1 MRNRC
6 ILRSS
11 RARRRSRD
19 GDEPDLLKR
28 WDRLLQIRSD
38 VNAGIEV
45 ERKEKHIGS
54 SLGAHVELNA
64 TGGDY
69 ELLEQ
74 YETQLPMFFIVSGV
88 TLRDHGGPAGD
99 FVDSCVCRFGCQVR
113 TLLAVRVDD
122 VDGPG
127 TARHLRSLPGRV
139 IGSRRGL
146 MTSIRSRIP
155 ELWIA
160 AAIVVMDQATKA
172 LVKARLPLHD
182 SVTVIPGFFDLT
194 HVRNT
199 GAAFGM
205 LNSMQFAYKPAVMVV
220 VALVA
225 LGAVASYALTL
236 PQTQRIARY
245 GLALILGGAAGNLI
259 DRATLGYVVD
269 FVDVYWRGVHFWA
282 FNVADSA
289 ITVGVVLM
297 LLDVL
302 GVGRVPETV

>member
-1 MRNRC
+1 
-6 ILRSS
+6 
-11 RARRRSRD
+11 
-19 GDEPDLLKR
+19 
-28 WDRLLQIRSD
+28 
-38 VNAGIEV
+38 
-45 ERKEKHIGS
+45 
-54 SLGAHVELNA
+54 
-64 TGGDY
+64 
-69 ELLEQ
+69 
-74 YETQLPMFFIVSGV
+74 
-88 TLRDHGGPAGD
+88 
-99 FVDSCVCRFGCQVR
+99 
-113 TLLAVRVDD
+113 
-122 VDGPG
+122 
-127 TARHLRSLPGRV
+127 
-139 IGSRRGL
+139 

-155 ELWIA
+155 ELWTA
-160 AAIVVMDQATKA
+160 AAIVLIDQATKA

-205 LNSMQFAYKPAVMVV
+205 LNNMQFAYKPAVMVV

-236 PQTQRIARY
+236 PETQRIARY

-259 DRATLGYVVD
+259 DRATMGYVVD

>member
-1 MRNRC
+1 
-6 ILRSS
+6 
-11 RARRRSRD
+11 
-19 GDEPDLLKR
+19 
-28 WDRLLQIRSD
+28 
-38 VNAGIEV
+38 
-45 ERKEKHIGS
+45 
-54 SLGAHVELNA
+54 
-64 TGGDY
+64 
-69 ELLEQ
+69 
-74 YETQLPMFFIVSGV
+74 
-88 TLRDHGGPAGD
+88 
-99 FVDSCVCRFGCQVR
+99 
-113 TLLAVRVDD
+113 
-122 VDGPG
+122 
-127 TARHLRSLPGRV
+127 
-139 IGSRRGL
+139 

-155 ELWIA
+155 ELWTA

-205 LNSMQFAYKPAVMVV
+205 LNNMQFAYKPAVMVI

-225 LGAVASYALTL
+225 LAAVASYALTL
-236 PQTQRIARY
+236 PETQRIARY

-259 DRATLGYVVD
+259 DRATMGYVID

-302 GVGRVPETV
+302 GVGRAPETV

>member
-1 MRNRC
+1 
-6 ILRSS
+6 
-11 RARRRSRD
+11 
-19 GDEPDLLKR
+19 
-28 WDRLLQIRSD
+28 
-38 VNAGIEV
+38 
-45 ERKEKHIGS
+45 
-54 SLGAHVELNA
+54 
-64 TGGDY
+64 
-69 ELLEQ
+69 
-74 YETQLPMFFIVSGV
+74 
-88 TLRDHGGPAGD
+88 
-99 FVDSCVCRFGCQVR
+99 
-113 TLLAVRVDD
+113 
-122 VDGPG
+122 
-127 TARHLRSLPGRV
+127 
-139 IGSRRGL
+139 

-172 LVKARLPLHD
+172 MVKARLPLHD

-205 LNSMQFAYKPAVMVV
+205 LNNMQFAYKPAVMVV